1 MADRLAIVMAAGKG
15 TRMNSELPKVL
26 HQVGGRP
33 MIEYVIDAL
42 RAADVNDI
50 VVVVGFEAQQVR
62 DTLAH
67 HGDLRFV
74 DQTEQ
79 LGTGHAVMMAR
90 EAIDAH
96 DGSVIVLTGDSP
108 LVQSSSL
115 QELLTKFESEG
126 LACLLGTLIHE
137 NPTGLG
143 RIVRDDEGVFAGIVE
158 HKDAT
163 PEQQKIA
170 EVNMSTYVFDAK
182 ALAGALDQLSD
193 DNSQNEYYV
202 TDCPGILKREGRKVD
217 ALPVLKPCEA
227 LSINTTEDLQAVEAE
242 LKRLQS

>member
-26 HQVGGRP
+26 HEVCGRP

-42 RAADVNDI
+42 RAAGVNDI

-96 DGSVIVLTGDSP
+96 TGSVIVLTGDSP
-108 LVQSSSL
+108 LVQSASL

-143 RIVRDDEGVFAGIVE
+143 RIVRDEDGVFAGIVE

-193 DNSQNEYYV
+193 DNSQKEYYV
-202 TDCPGILKREGRKVD
+202 TDCPGILKSEGRKVD
-217 ALPVLKPCEA
+217 ALPVLKPCES

-242 LKRLQS
+242 LKRIQG